1 MSEILFGAIIILS
14 IPAAYGLISVIVW
27 VSEKVEKK

>member
-1 MSEILFGAIIILS
+1 MNELVFGLMVILS

-27 VSEKVEKK
+27 FSEKVEK